1 MHELVLEAV
10 PRRLDE
16 DPHAMRAGDAQTAEQ
31 LKRENIRSA
40 REWFQNYQKYLL

>member
-1 MHELVLEAV
+1 MAPEEITLENI
-10 PRRLDE
+10 PRQPL
-16 DPHAMRAGDAQTAEQ
+16 RAGDAQTAEH